1 MIFTADVRHKCHHPS
16 ILARTCDKNKVGFLE
31 VNFSESKNCLKTIG
45 FHRFFENERNK
56 NDSEDALVIGV
67 ERLLKLYFGRAEDR
81 SIGIE
86 HWHIPNEEVSELLWL
101 RQSINEKI
109 LHVSGFPCALF
120 LITGLREAIQGN
132 NVYWTK
138 RHYLELKDTKE
149 WIESYVASRIPSGQ
163 MLNLLI
169 I

>member
-1 MIFTADVRHKCHHPS
+1 MVQLNTVYQ
-16 ILARTCDKNKVGFLE
+16 
-31 VNFSESKNCLKTIG
+31 LKTINEMLAQVG
-45 FHRFFENERNK
+45 AADAEMVEHARKEMTFFENERNK
-56 NDSEDALVIGV
+56 NDLGDALVVGV

-101 RQSINEKI
+101 RQPINEKI

-120 LITGLREAIQGN
+120 LITGLREAIQRK

-138 RHYLELKDTKE
+138 RHYLEMKDTKE
-149 WIESYVASRIPSGQ
+149 WIESYVASCIPSGQ

>member
-1 MIFTADVRHKCHHPS
+1 MVQLNTVYQ
-16 ILARTCDKNKVGFLE
+16 
-31 VNFSESKNCLKTIG
+31 LKTINEMLAQVG
-45 FHRFFENERNK
+45 SADAEMVEHARKAMTFFENERNK

-67 ERLLKLYFGRAEDR
+67 ERLLKLYFGRSEDR